1 MTAAQQ
7 RAFGRMKKN
16 VLIIGVLVAVVVVA
30 FVVMQVIG
38 ATTTAR
44 TVKVTDGAGNVY
56 AMSLSDNV
64 EQAITTDS
72 GTNVVKVSGGKVCVV
87 EADCPNQDCVNQGWI
102 SEVGQQIV
110 CLPHKLIVEITDGD
124 GASDGKAYDVV
135 GS

>member
-7 RAFGRMKKN
+7 RAFGRTKKSI
-16 VLIIGVLVAVVVVA
+16 LIIGVLVVVVAIA

-44 TVKVTDGAGNVY
+44 TVKVTDGEGNVY
-56 AMSLSDNV
+56 AMSLSDNI
-64 EQAITTDS
+64 EQAVTTDL

-87 EADCPNQDCVNQGWI
+87 EADCPNQDCANQGWI

-110 CLPHKLIVEITDGD
+110 CLPHKLIVEIADGD
-124 GASDGKAYDVV
+124 GASAGKSYDVV

>member
-7 RAFGRMKKN
+7 RAFGRTKKN
-16 VLIIGVLVAVVVVA
+16 ILIIGVLVVVVAIA

-44 TVKVTDGAGNVY
+44 TVKVTDGEGNVY
-56 AMSLSDNV
+56 AMSLSDDI
-64 EQAITTDS
+64 EQAVTTDL

-110 CLPHKLIVEITDGD
+110 CLPHKLIVEIADGD
-124 GASDGKAYDVV
+124 GASDGKSYDVV

>member
-16 VLIIGVLVAVVVVA
+16 VLIIGVLVAVVVIA
-30 FVVMQVIG
+30 FVAMQVIG
-38 ATTTAR
+38 ATSTAR
-44 TVKVTDGAGNVY
+44 TVKVTDGQGNVY
-56 AMSLSDNV
+56 ALSLSDNI
-64 EQAITTDS
+64 EKTITSDL
-72 GTNVVKVSGGKVCVV
+72 GTNVVKVSGGKVCVE

-110 CLPHKLIVEITDGD
+110 CLPHKLIVEITDQD
-124 GASDGKAYDVV
+124 GSSSGKTYDVV